1 MDNLIQLVKMTNAI
15 PKGLYVDHAARIMK
29 DELAV
34 ECDYLQES
42 QFQMKYR
49 EILMNDR

>member
-1 MDNLIQLVKMTNAI
+1 MDNLIQLVKMTNAV
-15 PKGLYVDHAARIMK
+15 PKGMYVDHAARIMK

-42 QFQMKYR
+42 QAQMRYR
-49 EILMNDR
+49 EMLMNDG